1 MYVYMYLS
9 IASGLRTDLRCQF
22 KESFITVKK
31 GAFENF
37 ADNLVFWV
45 FRDRHIILLTTS
57 RQKLRC
63 QFSNEN
69 VQMAS
74 G

>member
-1 MYVYMYLS
+1 MYSS
-9 IASGLRTDLRCQF
+9 IASGLRTDFRCQF

-37 ADNLVFWV
+37 V

-74 G
+74 R